1 MSAKKKPVS
10 TPLHLLQQLTASLLD
25 HFEQACAQALA
36 DAEKVLAKLEK
47 HRVKVQEK
55 RHKQHE
61 RIETT
66 AAAGKRKAQAK
77 ARANVE
83 ALDASL
89 NELQGRQAET
99 RQYIGELKNDIQ
111 ASLALVQ
118 GVSKVREAASKA
130 LEQRPAKLASSQSA
144 GVTSTAPASAAEK
157 QTAAVQAIANAAIG
171 EAVTGAPKPRSR
183 KAAPSQVAPLASG
196 VSQATVTAT
205 VRRGPRKP
213 RSAASTVSVNS
224 STLTEAQ
231 TGEPPFPE
239 KAS

>member
-47 HRVKVQEK
+47 QRVKVQEK
-55 RHKQHE
+55 LHKQHE
-61 RIETT
+61 RIETA

-83 ALDASL
+83 ALDTSL

-118 GVSKVREAASKA
+118 GVSKVREAAGKA
-130 LEQRPAKLASSQSA
+130 LESRPAK
-144 GVTSTAPASAAEK
+144 SAAGSGASVSPAAPGGPARK
-157 QTAAVQAIANAAIG
+157 QTAAVQAIATASIG
-171 EAVTGAPKPRSR
+171 EAVSGAPKPRSR
-183 KAAPSQVAPLASG
+183 KPAPSQLAPLADG
-196 VSQATVTAT
+196 VAQATVSAT
-205 VRRGPRKP
+205 VRRAPRKP
-213 RSAASTVSVNS
+213 RSAASSVPLNNA
-224 STLTEAQ
+224 TLTEPLA
-231 TGEPPFPE
+231 GEAP
-239 KAS
+239 SSDSTS

>member
-25 HFEQACAQALA
+25 HFELACAQALA

-47 HRVKVQEK
+47 QRVKVQEK

-61 RIETT
+61 RVES
-66 AAAGKRKAQAK
+66 AAADGKRKAQAR
-77 ARANVE
+77 AHANVE
-83 ALDASL
+83 ALDAAL

-130 LEQRPAKLASSQSA
+130 LESRPSKPPVDQGASM
-144 GVTSTAPASAAEK
+144 ASASPVSPAEK

-171 EAVTGAPKPRSR
+171 GAVPGSPKPRSR
-183 KAAPSQVAPLASG
+183 KAAPSQVAPLADGIAHAS
-196 VSQATVTAT
+196 VTAT
-205 VRRGPRKP
+205 VRRAPRKP
-213 RSAASTVSVNS
+213 RSAANTLPVNNA
-224 STLTEAQ
+224 TLTESQAEEAPSSES
-231 TGEPPFPE
+231 T
-239 KAS
+239 S